1 MKKILFLLLLI
12 STLVFASG
20 CDNSDRDVS
29 ISLPSGQYYG
39 EQHVTLSCVDPTAQ
53 ITYTL
58 DGSDPGESELI
69 YDSETGIDIN
79 YTSDLKATAG
89 GNVAEAHYDITPY
102 DGTMDANQKA
112 FYDKISGNW
121 VTDESMADSF
131 NINSTSVTFQTPGAA
146 PIKSGYYIKDVNG
159 NTANLVYTDPEGK
172 NVTIPI
178 QAVPENEQVVV
189 NGKTYTRDWMF

>member
-89 GNVAEAHYDITPY
+89 GNVAEAHYDITP
-102 DGTMDANQKA
+102 
-112 FYDKISGNW
+112 SGNW